1 MDELVLNN
9 STLHSLVN
17 FFRNLGALLD
27 GVVSV
32 LKNLWLDNWSKSVLL
47 ADRSVSGKSVGG
59 LSNSGISRASSCW
72 IDLENGSPLGESAS
86 KSIVFSASFAESIKT
101 LSGGLTV
108 GSSNNLKSSIDLD
121 TAVNSLSSKDIAE
134 LL

>member
-1 MDELVLNN
+1 MVEKFGHDSSE
-9 STLHSLVN
+9 N
-17 FFRNLGALLD
+17 FLGNESALLD
-27 GVVSV
+27 TVITI

-72 IDLENGSPLGESAS
+72 VDLENGSPLGESAS

-121 TAVNSLSSKDIAE
+121 TAVNSLSSKEIAE